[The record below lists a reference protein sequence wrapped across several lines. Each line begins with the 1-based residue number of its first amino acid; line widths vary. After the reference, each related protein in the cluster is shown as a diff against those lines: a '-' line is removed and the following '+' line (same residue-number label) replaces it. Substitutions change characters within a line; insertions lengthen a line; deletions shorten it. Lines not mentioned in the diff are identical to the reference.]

1 MKKKGRFI
9 MKAIRD
15 ELMKSTLGKIVW
27 VVFLITAVSWV
38 VSLIINLLSAVWL
51 GLVTLFDKRSNNSTG
66 MY

>member
-1 MKKKGRFI
+1 MKE
-9 MKAIRD
+9 IRA

>member
-1 MKKKGRFI
+1 

-38 VSLIINLLSAVWL
+38 VSLIINLLSAIWL

>member
-1 MKKKGRFI
+1 